1 MNRFSM
7 KASDFDY
14 HLPEK
19 QIAYHPETER
29 QNSRLLLLNRNNGE
43 INHRNFYEL
52 PNLLKPGDLLVLNNT
67 KVIPAR
73 LFGKRKSGKVVE
85 ILLVHKLGEKI
96 WECLVKNPKNNEVI
110 EFDHG
115 LRGTLSKNESNDW
128 LIKFEKHVD
137 DYIEL
142 YGKMPLPPYINRE
155 AEESDKISYQ
165 TVYAD
170 KKGAIAAPTA
180 GLHFTHELIN
190 EIKSAGVEIEYVT
203 LHVGIGT
210 FKPVKVENIEDHKMH
225 GEYREVPEC
234 TASAINKA
242 KSEGRRVIA
251 VGTTVVRTL
260 ESSVN
265 EDGEVVPQ
273 SGQTEL
279 FIVPG
284 FEFKVVDALITNF
297 HLPRSTLLMLVS
309 AFSNYEYIFKAY
321 DEAREKGYRFLSYGD
336 AMFIN

>member
-1 MNRFSM
+1 M

-14 HLPEK
+14 HLPEER
-19 QIAYHPETER
+19 IAYHPKAQR
-29 QNSRLLLLNRNNGE
+29 HNSRLLLLNKNSGE
-43 INHRNFYEL
+43 IDHRNFYEL
-52 PNLLKPGDLLVLNNT
+52 PTLLNPGDVLVLNNT

-73 LFGKRKSGKVVE
+73 LYGKRKSGKEVE
-85 ILLVHKLGEKI
+85 ILLISKIGERI
-96 WECLVKNPKNNEVI
+96 WECLVKNPKNNDELEFANDLKGKLSKDEINSWFI
-110 EFDHG
+110 EFD
-115 LRGTLSKNESNDW
+115 EP
-128 LIKFEKHVD
+128 VD

-155 AEESDKISYQ
+155 AQESDRVSYQ

-180 GLHFTHELIN
+180 GLHFTSKLLD
-190 EIKSAGVEIEYVT
+190 EIKNKGVEIEYVT

-225 GEYREVPEC
+225 GEFRSIS
-234 TASAINKA
+234 TSAASAINKA
-242 KSEGRRVIA
+242 KAQGRRVVT

-265 EDGEVVPQ
+265 ENGEVVPQ
-273 SGQTEL
+273 MGKTDL

-309 AFSNYEYIFKAY
+309 AFSDYKYIFNAY

>member
-1 MNRFSM
+1 M

-14 HLPEK
+14 HLPEE
-19 QIAYHPETER
+19 QIAYHPQDQR
-29 QNSRLLLLNRNNGE
+29 QNSRLLLLNKNSGE
-43 INHRNFYEL
+43 TSHKKFYEL
-52 PNLLKPGDLLVLNNT
+52 PNFLKSGDLLVLNNT

-73 LFGKRKSGKVVE
+73 LYGKRESGKEVE
-85 ILLVHKLGEKI
+85 ILLVNKLNEKV
-96 WECLVKNPKNNEVI
+96 WECLVKNPKNNDELK
-110 EFDHG
+110 FDHG
-115 LRGTLSKNESNDW
+115 LRGTLSKNESNVW
-128 LIKFEKHVD
+128 FVEFEKNVD
-137 DYIEL
+137 DYIEK

-155 AEESDKISYQ
+155 ARESDKISYQ

-180 GLHFTHELIN
+180 GLHFTRELLD

-225 GEYREVPEC
+225 AEYREVPIT
-234 TASAINKA
+234 TATAINRAKA
-242 KSEGRRVIA
+242 EGRRVIA

-265 EDGEVVPQ
+265 ENGEVIPQ
-273 SGQTEL
+273 TGQTDL
-279 FIVPG
+279 FIMPG
-284 FEFKVVDALITNF
+284 FDFKVVDALITNF

-309 AFSNYEYIFKAY
+309 AFSKYEYIFKAY
-321 DEAREKGYRFLSYGD
+321 HEAGAMGYRFLSYGD

>member
-1 MNRFSM
+1 M

-14 HLPEK
+14 HLPEE
-19 QIAYHPETER
+19 QIAYHPQDQR
-29 QNSRLLLLNRNNGE
+29 QNSRLLLLNKNSGE
-43 INHRNFYEL
+43 TSHKKFYEL
-52 PNLLKPGDLLVLNNT
+52 PNFLKSGDLLVLNNT

-73 LFGKRKSGKVVE
+73 LYGKRESGKEVE
-85 ILLVHKLGEKI
+85 ILLVNKLNEKV
-96 WECLVKNPKNNEVI
+96 WECLVKNPKNNDELK
-110 EFDHG
+110 FDHG
-115 LRGTLSKNESNDW
+115 LRGTLSKNESNVW
-128 LIKFEKHVD
+128 FVEFEKNVD
-137 DYIEL
+137 DYIEK

-155 AEESDKISYQ
+155 ARESDKISYQ

-180 GLHFTHELIN
+180 GLHFTEELLD

-210 FKPVKVENIEDHKMH
+210 FKPVKVENIEDHEMH
-225 GEYREVPEC
+225 AEYREVPRT
-234 TASAINKA
+234 TATAINRAKA
-242 KSEGRRVIA
+242 EGRRVIA

-265 EDGEVVPQ
+265 ENGEVIPQ
-273 SGQTEL
+273 TGQTDL

-284 FEFKVVDALITNF
+284 FDFKVVDALITNF

-309 AFSNYEYIFKAY
+309 AFSKYEYIFKAY
-321 DEAREKGYRFLSYGD
+321 DEARAMGYRFLSYGD

>member
-1 MNRFSM
+1 M

-14 HLPEK
+14 HLPEG
-19 QIAYHPETER
+19 QIAYHPQAQR
-29 QNSRLLLLNRNNGE
+29 QNSRLLLLNKNNGE
-43 INHRNFYEL
+43 IDHRNFFEL
-52 PNLLKPGDLLVLNNT
+52 PNFLNSGDLLVLNNT

-73 LFGKRKSGKVVE
+73 IYGKRKSGKEVE
-85 ILLVHKLGEKI
+85 ILLINQQSEKV
-96 WECLVKNPKNNEVI
+96 WECLVKNPKKNDELLFNDGLWGKLSKSETNQWFI
-110 EFDHG
+110 EFD
-115 LRGTLSKNESNDW
+115 EP
-128 LIKFEKHVD
+128 VD
-137 DYIEL
+137 EYIDK

-155 AEESDKISYQ
+155 PQESDRVSYQ

-180 GLHFTHELIN
+180 GLHFTPELLD
-190 EIKSAGVEIEYVT
+190 EIKNKGVDIEYVT

-210 FKPVKVENIEDHKMH
+210 FKPVKVDNIEDHNMH
-225 GEYREVPEC
+225 GEFRYVS
-234 TASAINKA
+234 TATAETINRAKA
-242 KSEGRRVIA
+242 EGRRVVA

-265 EDGEVVPQ
+265 NKGEVT
-273 SGQTEL
+273 SQTGETDL

-297 HLPRSTLLMLVS
+297 HMPRSTLLMLVS
-309 AFSNYEYIFKAY
+309 AFSKYDYIFNAY
-321 DEAREKGYRFLSYGD
+321 KEAIEKGYRFLSYGD

>member
-1 MNRFSM
+1 M

-14 HLPEK
+14 HLPEE
-19 QIAYHPETER
+19 QIAYHPQDQR
-29 QNSRLLLLNRNNGE
+29 QNSRLLLLNKNSGE
-43 INHRNFYEL
+43 TSHKKFYEL
-52 PNLLKPGDLLVLNNT
+52 PNFLKSGDLLVLNNT

-73 LFGKRKSGKVVE
+73 LYGKRESGKEVE
-85 ILLVHKLGEKI
+85 ILLVNKLNEKV
-96 WECLVKNPKNNEVI
+96 WECLVKNPKNNDELK
-110 EFDHG
+110 FDHG
-115 LRGTLSKNESNDW
+115 LRGTLSKNESNVW
-128 LIKFEKHVD
+128 FVEFEKNVD
-137 DYIEL
+137 DYIEK

-155 AEESDKISYQ
+155 ARESDKISYQ

-180 GLHFTHELIN
+180 GLHFTEELLD

-210 FKPVKVENIEDHKMH
+210 FKPVKVENIEDHEMH
-225 GEYREVPEC
+225 AEYREVPIT
-234 TASAINKA
+234 TATAINRAKA
-242 KSEGRRVIA
+242 EGRRVIA

-265 EDGEVVPQ
+265 ENGEVIPQ
-273 SGQTEL
+273 TGQTDL

-284 FEFKVVDALITNF
+284 FDFKVVDALITNF

-309 AFSNYEYIFKAY
+309 AFSKYEYIFKAY
-321 DEAREKGYRFLSYGD
+321 DEARAMGYRFLSYGD

>member
-1 MNRFSM
+1 M

-14 HLPEK
+14 HLAEE
-19 QIAYHPETER
+19 QIAYHPKAQR
-29 QNSRLLLLNRNNGE
+29 HNSRLLLLNKNSGE
-43 INHRNFYEL
+43 IDHRNFYEL
-52 PNLLKPGDLLVLNNT
+52 PTLLNPGDVLVLNNT

-73 LFGKRKSGKVVE
+73 LYGKRKSGKEVE

-96 WECLVKNPKNNEVI
+96 WECLVKNPKNNDELELAHGLKGKLSKDEINNWFI
-110 EFDHG
+110 EFD
-115 LRGTLSKNESNDW
+115 EP
-128 LIKFEKHVD
+128 VD

-155 AEESDKISYQ
+155 AQESDRVSYQ

-180 GLHFTHELIN
+180 GLHFTSELLD
-190 EIKSAGVEIEYVT
+190 EIKNKGVEIEYVT

-225 GEYREVPEC
+225 GEFRLISTT

-242 KSEGRRVIA
+242 KAQGRRVVA

-265 EDGEVVPQ
+265 ENGEVVPQ
-273 SGQTEL
+273 MGKTDL

-309 AFSNYEYIFKAY
+309 AFSDYKYIFNAY
-321 DEAREKGYRFLSYGD
+321 EEAREKGYRFLSYGD